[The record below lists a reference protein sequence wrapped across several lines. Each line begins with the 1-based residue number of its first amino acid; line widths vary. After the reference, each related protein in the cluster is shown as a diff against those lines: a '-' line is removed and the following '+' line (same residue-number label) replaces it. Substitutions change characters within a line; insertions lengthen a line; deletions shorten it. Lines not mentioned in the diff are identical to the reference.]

1 MPTENINL
9 TAAEWSVMECLWE
22 KSPRTGREV
31 TQYLEE
37 KSGWNRSTTLTL
49 LSRLEAKGAV
59 SGNSEGSKKTFSAA
73 LKREDAAM
81 HETEDFLSRVY
92 HGSLSMMVSSLT
104 KKQALPQTEIDKL
117 YAMLKE
123 LEGGNS
129 DG

>member
-9 TAAEWSVMECLWE
+9 TEAEWSVMECLWE

-31 TQYLEE
+31 TQYLAQ

-59 SGNSEGSKKTFSAA
+59 EGNSEGSKKTFSAI

-104 KKQALPQTEIDKL
+104 KKQALSQTEIDKL

-123 LEGGNS
+123 LEGGNL

>member
-31 TQYLEE
+31 TQHLEE

-59 SGNSEGSKKTFSAA
+59 TGNSEGSKKTFSAA

-81 HETEDFLSRVY
+81 HETENFLSRVY

>member
-59 SGNSEGSKKTFSAA
+59 TGNSEGSKKTFSAA

-117 YAMLKE
+117 YAMLKM
-123 LEGGNS
+123 
-129 DG
+129 

>member
-59 SGNSEGSKKTFSAA
+59 TGNSEGSKKTFSAA

-104 KKQALPQTEIDKL
+104 KNKHFHKL
-117 YAMLKE
+117 KLI
-123 LEGGNS
+123 S
-129 DG
+129 CTQC